1 MHLPAWADR
10 LMPRRLHYQFG
21 ALFALLF
28 IPAIILHGVYT
39 VREQTCFTEELL
51 QRQAASLAAHVAFMG
66 AADFAKG
73 GPRTLEALVLRT
85 RDFQDLVSVSLVD
98 GEGKLLV
105 RALRQADGRFVL
117 DGQASGQRFPP
128 GVTTAGIPVGW
139 AKLAGST
146 GWVRV
151 ELDDEPMDAIR
162 ARILQDELFVGLMAV
177 LLAVVGVGVFL
188 RRPMG
193 ALQGATAFAVKLD
206 RNFGDILPISGAA
219 TELDALAEALNW
231 TSIRLFD
238 QHSALTESE
247 MRKRAI
253 MEAALDCILT
263 IDTEGRITE
272 FNPAAEQT
280 FGYTRAEALGQSMDS
295 LIVPADQRAAH
306 RHGMAH
312 YLETGVGPILGQ
324 RREVEA
330 LRKSGEVFPVELAVI
345 PVDLGG
351 RKLFTAYLRDIS
363 ERRRASAA
371 LADSEQR
378 YRQVV
383 ENLSEVVFQM
393 DGARKWTYLNGAWE
407 EFTHFLVSETLGR
420 PAVDFIPE
428 EDQARFVELFR
439 TLMDGEAEFARSEV
453 RYLTRSG
460 QPRWAELVVRV
471 LKDPAGQV
479 IGFAG
484 SAADVHDRRQ
494 AEVQL
499 RDQLRFVQDLIE
511 VIPNPIYFKDPE
523 GKYIGFNK
531 AFGTFFG
538 IKRQAWIGRSLFDLL
553 PPEEAVWHQEQDDK
567 LLREGG
573 VQIYEAELHDRNG
586 QSHDALYHKTI
597 FNKSDGSPAGVLGI
611 ITDITER
618 KHFEAELLRAKVTAE
633 MANRAKSEF
642 LANMSHEI
650 RTPMNAIIGM
660 TDLVLDTDL
669 GKEQAEYLKMV
680 KSSAD
685 ALLTIINE
693 ILDFSKIEAGKLDL
707 EKIPFSLRDGVGL
720 SVRTLSQRALE
731 KGLDLRYEVHCGV
744 PDSLSGDP
752 HRLRQVLINL
762 ISNALKFTA
771 KGEVVVSVHPIEVRA
786 DTVTLAFAVRD
797 TGIGIDAEKQ
807 KLIFDAFSQA
817 DSSTTRRYGGTGLGL
832 AISTRLVHYMGGEL
846 TVASA
851 PGQGSTFSFTARFA
865 LAPICAA
872 HKAQLE
878 TLDALPVL
886 VVDDNPAN
894 RQLLCDMLKNW
905 RMKPLAVDSAAEAYE
920 VLADSVK
927 RGRPFRVV
935 LLDSRMPDMDG
946 FSAAPLL
953 RDSEG
958 PLLPTLLMLTSA
970 GERGDAARC
979 RELGIAGYL
988 MKPIV
993 QSELLDA
1000 IMTALGETAV
1010 TGDHALITRHSLR
1023 ENKRRLN
1030 ILLAEDNPVN
1040 RTLAVRVLE
1049 KLGHTVA
1056 VATDGT
1062 EAVDKIKSSA
1072 TGFDAVLMDVQMP
1085 MMGGFEA
1092 TQAIRDWELAAGG
1105 TRHTPIIA
1113 MTAHAMSGDRER
1125 CLEAGMDDYVSKPI
1139 QTSALVEA
1147 LARVEKDSPEAPTPQ
1162 PPPPPPTVAGV
1173 YDRERVLDNVGGDVD
1188 LLRQIAGM
1196 FLDDYHGALAD
1207 LDRAVA
1213 GGVADKLYSVAHS
1226 IKGTVGNFGADKAVA
1241 ASIALEKCC
1250 KSGDLTAVPALAET
1264 IKAAVEELALALR
1277 PEVEAGA

>member
-1 MHLPAWADR
+1 MPHFSWAER
-10 LMPRRLHYQFG
+10 LTPRRLHLQLG

-28 IPAIILHGVYT
+28 IPAILLHGVYT
-39 VREQTCFTEELL
+39 AREQTRFTGELL
-51 QRQAASLAAHVAFMG
+51 QRQAASLAAHVAHLG
-66 AADFAKG
+66 AADFARG
-73 GPRTLEALVLRT
+73 EAATLEAVAR
-85 RDFQDLVSVSLVD
+85 RSQDFPELVSLSLVN
-98 GEGKLLV
+98 GEGKVLL
-105 RALRQADGRFVL
+105 RASRQGDGGFMMDAPGLLLTQKPGTV
-117 DGQASGQRFPP
+117 DG
-128 GVTTAGIPVGW
+128 PVGW
-139 AKLAGST
+139 ARLADNA

-151 ELDDEPMDAIR
+151 ELDPRPIEEVR
-162 ARILQDELFVGLMAV
+162 RHILRDELFVGLIAA
-177 LLAVVGVGVFL
+177 LLATGAVTVFL
-188 RRPMG
+188 RRPMR
-193 ALQGATAFAVKLD
+193 ALQGATLFAVELD
-206 RNFGDILPISGAA
+206 RNFGAILPASGASS
-219 TELDALAEALNW
+219 ELDQLVEALNW

-247 MRKRAI
+247 MRNRAI
-253 MEAALDCILT
+253 LEAALDCILT
-263 IDTEGRITE
+263 IDPAGRITE

-280 FGYTRAEALGQSMDS
+280 FGYTREEALGLCMSD
-295 LIVPADQRAAH
+295 LIVAAEAGADHADP
-306 RHGMAH
+306 MAR
-312 YLETGVGPILGQ
+312 YLRKGDAPVLGL

-330 LRKSGEVFPVELAVI
+330 MRKNGEVFPVELAVI

-363 ERRRASAA
+363 ERRSASAA

-378 YRQVV
+378 YRLVV

-393 DGARKWTYLNGAWE
+393 DAARTWTYLNRAWE
-407 EFTHFLVSETLGR
+407 DFTHFQVSESLGR
-420 PAVDFIPE
+420 PAVEFIPE
-428 EDQARFVELFR
+428 EDRPRFIELFR
-439 TLMDGEAEFARSEV
+439 SLLEGEAESARSEV

-460 QPRWAELVVRV
+460 QSRWAELVVRV
-471 LKDPAGQV
+471 LKDASGKV
-479 IGFAG
+479 TGFAG
-484 SAADVHDRRQ
+484 SATDMHDRRQ
-494 AEVQL
+494 AEEQL

-538 IKRQAWIGRSLFDLL
+538 IKRQAWIGKTLFDLL
-553 PPEEAVWHQEQDDK
+553 PPEEAAWHQEQDEK
-567 LLREGG
+567 LMREGG
-573 VQIYEAELHDRNG
+573 VQIHEAELHDRNG
-586 QSHDALYHKTI
+586 QAHDALYHKTL

-633 MANRAKSEF
+633 MANRAKSDF

-660 TDLVLDTDL
+660 TDLVLDTPL
-669 GKEQAEYLKMV
+669 AAEQAEYLRMV

-707 EKIPFSLRDGVGL
+707 EKIPFSLRDGVGM
-720 SVRTLSQRALE
+720 SVRTLSQRAIE
-731 KGLDLRYEVHCGV
+731 KGLDLRYEVHCCV

-771 KGEVVVSVHPIEVRA
+771 KGEVVVSVRPLEVRGETA
-786 DTVTLAFAVRD
+786 TLAFSVRD

-832 AISTRLVHYMGGEL
+832 AISTKLVQYMGGEL
-846 TVASA
+846 TVDSQ
-851 PGQGSTFSFTARFA
+851 PGQGSTFRFTARFA
-865 LAPICAA
+865 LAPISAA
-872 HKAQLE
+872 HKAHLE

-886 VVDDNPAN
+886 VVDDNAAN
-894 RQLLCDMLKNW
+894 RQMLIDMLKNW
-905 RMKPLAVDSAAEAYE
+905 RMKPVGADSAVDAYDALAESAR
-920 VLADSVK
+920 
-927 RGRPFRVV
+927 RGRPFRIV

-946 FSAAPLL
+946 FSAAPML
-953 RDSEG
+953 RDREG
-958 PLLPTLLMLTSA
+958 ATPPALLMLTSA

-988 MKPIV
+988 MKPVV

-1000 IMTALGETAV
+1000 IMTALGAPADD
-1010 TGDHALITRHSLR
+1010 GGQALITRHSLR
-1023 ENKRRLN
+1023 ESKRRLN

-1049 KLGHTVA
+1049 KLGHTVS

-1062 EAVDKIKSSA
+1062 EAVDRIKSA
-1072 TGFDAVLMDVQMP
+1072 ADGFDAVLMDVQMP

-1092 TQAIRDWELAAGG
+1092 TQAIRDWEAAQGAS
-1105 TRHTPIIA
+1105 RRTPIIA

-1147 LARVEKDSPEAPTPQ
+1147 LARVETDRPDAPTPLASA
-1162 PPPPPPTVAGV
+1162 PPPTVAGI
-1173 YDRERVLDNVGGDVD
+1173 YDRERVLDNVGGDLD

-1196 FLDDYHGALAD
+1196 FLDDYPGALTD

-1226 IKGTVGNFGADKAVA
+1226 IKGTVANFGADKAVA
-1241 ASIALEKCC
+1241 AAIALEKCC
-1250 KSGDLTAVPALAET
+1250 KSGDLAGVPALAER
-1264 IKAAVEELALALR
+1264 IRAAVEELAVALR
-1277 PEVEAGA
+1277 PEMEAAV

>member
-1 MHLPAWADR
+1 MPLPVWAER
-10 LMPRRLHYQFG
+10 LMPKRLHHQFG

-28 IPAIILHGVYT
+28 LPAIALHGLYT
-39 VREQTCFTEELL
+39 AREQTLFTGELL
-51 QRQAASLAAHVAFMG
+51 ERQAASLAAHVARVG
-66 AADFAKG
+66 AADFAG
-73 GPRTLEALVLRT
+73 ADPSALTALALRSTDFREMHSITLVN
-85 RDFQDLVSVSLVD
+85 
-98 GEGKLLV
+98 GEGKVLV
-105 RALRQADGRFVL
+105 RAVRKGDGNFVVDSQAQALNVL
-117 DGQASGQRFPP
+117 P
-128 GVTTAGIPVGW
+128 GTAEAQVGW
-139 AKLAGST
+139 AKVGEGRS

-151 ELDDEPMDAIR
+151 ELDAGPMNEIR
-162 ARILQDELFVGLMAV
+162 ARILRDELFVGVMAA
-177 LLAVVGVGVFL
+177 LLALGGVTLFL
-188 RRPMG
+188 RRPMR
-193 ALQGATAFAVKLD
+193 ALRCATDFAVNLD
-206 RNFGDILPISGAA
+206 RNFGDILPASGAA
-219 TELDALAEALNW
+219 TELDQLAEALNW

-247 MRKRAI
+247 MRKSAI
-253 MEAALDCILT
+253 LEAALDCILT
-263 IDTEGRITE
+263 IDTKGCITE

-280 FGYTRAEALGQSMDS
+280 FGYTRAEALGQSMES

-306 RHGMAH
+306 NDGMTH
-312 YLETGVGPILGQ
+312 YLQTGVGPILGQ

-330 LRKSGEVFPVELAVI
+330 VRKNGEVFPVELAVI

-378 YRQVV
+378 YRLVV

-393 DGARKWTYLNGAWE
+393 DAARNWTYLNTAWE
-407 EFTHFLVSETLGR
+407 EFTHYTVSETLGR
-420 PAVDFIPE
+420 PASEFIAP
-428 EDQARFVELFR
+428 DDHPRVIELFR
-439 TLMDGEAEFARSEV
+439 SLQEGEAESARSEV

-479 IGFAG
+479 TGFAG
-484 SAADVHDRRQ
+484 SATDVHDRRQ

-511 VIPNPIYFKDPE
+511 VIPNPIYFKDPD
-523 GKYIGFNK
+523 GRYIGFNK

-538 IKRQAWIGRSLFDLL
+538 IKRQAWVGKSLFDLL
-553 PPEEAVWHQEQDDK
+553 PPEEATWHQAQDDK

-586 QSHDALYHKTI
+586 QAHDALYHKTI

-633 MANRAKSEF
+633 MANRAKSDF

-762 ISNALKFTA
+762 VSNALKFTA
-771 KGEVVVSVHPIEVRA
+771 KGEVVVSVRPVEVRA
-786 DTVTLAFAVRD
+786 DTATLAFSVRD

-807 KLIFDAFSQA
+807 KLIFEAFSQA

-832 AISTRLVHYMGGEL
+832 AISTRLVQYMGGEL
-846 TVASA
+846 TVDSQ
-851 PGQGSTFSFTARFA
+851 PGEGSTFSFTARFA

-886 VVDDNPAN
+886 VVDDNAAN
-894 RQLLCDMLKNW
+894 RQLLTDMLKNW

-920 VLADSVK
+920 ALADSVR

-935 LLDSRMPDMDG
+935 LLDSRMPDIDG
-946 FSAAPLL
+946 FSAVPLL

-958 PLLPTLLMLTSA
+958 PRPPTLLMLTSA

-1000 IMTALGETAV
+1000 IMTALGETADA
-1010 TGDHALITRHSLR
+1010 GEHALITRHSLR

-1049 KLGHTVA
+1049 KLGHTVT
-1056 VATDGT
+1056 VTTDGT
-1062 EAVDKIKSSA
+1062 EAVDKIQSSGE
-1072 TGFDAVLMDVQMP
+1072 GFDAVLMDVQMP

-1147 LARVEKDSPEAPTPQ
+1147 LARVEKNSTDAPTPPA

-1173 YDRERVLDNVGGDVD
+1173 YDRDRVLDNVGGDLD

-1196 FLDDYHGALAD
+1196 FLDDYGGALAD
-1207 LDRAVA
+1207 LDRAA
-1213 GGVADKLYSVAHS
+1213 QGGVADKLYSVAHS
-1226 IKGTVGNFGADKAVA
+1226 IKGTVANFGADKAVA
-1241 ASIALEKCC
+1241 ATIALEKCC
-1250 KSGDLTAVPALAET
+1250 KSGDLSAVPALAET
-1264 IKAAVEELALALR
+1264 IKAAVEELAMALR
-1277 PEVEAGA
+1277 PEVEAAE